1 MNTFIKYL
9 VILTLVLLLDFCY
22 LYLIKNTMLKVIKNI
37 QQKPLKINWIY
48 LILCYLILSF
58 TIYYFVIK
66 ERKSIL
72 YSFILGFCIYGIY
85 ETSNMTIFTNWNQNI
100 VFIDT
105 LWGGIL
111 FSIINY
117 IYKYIII

>member
-37 QQKPLKINWIY
+37 QHKPLKINWIY

>member
-72 YSFILGFCIYGIY
+72 YSFILGFCIYAIY
-85 ETSNMTIFTNWNQNI
+85 ETTNMTIFTNWNKSI
-100 VFIDT
+100 VYIDT
-105 LWGGIL
+105 LWGGVL
-111 FSIINY
+111 FSLVNY
-117 IYKYIII
+117 IYKYII